1 MRYAASAL
9 TLTLGLSALAA
20 CGGDPA
26 APAADQAP
34 VLLSIAPAAGA
45 TGVDPTQP
53 IVLEFNHPM
62 GLGMEVYVDLHQGDI
77 NGPLVPMTATWS
89 ESRTTLTITPDQPLQ
104 PATTY
109 TVHLGGNV
117 VDRDGR
123 PLNYQSCQQLGGQR
137 LQAGQ
142 MGQGSGHGNMGGGMG
157 PGWRNPDGS
166 YGMTFTFTTA

>member
-1 MRYAASAL
+1 MRRIGPVL
-9 TLTLGLSALAA
+9 VLTLGLSALA
-20 CGGDPA
+20 CGDPA
-26 APAADQAP
+26 APDPAQEP

-45 TGVDPTQP
+45 IGVDPTQP

-77 NGPLVPMTATWS
+77 NGPVVPMTAAWS
-89 ESRTTLTITPDQPLQ
+89 EDRTTLTITPDQPLQ

-117 VDRDGR
+117 VDREGR

-142 MGQGSGHGNMGGGMG
+142 MGQGSGHGHMGNGMG